1 MQANRTEEKGPTMEQ
16 SAGGPTL
23 KPPGIGDG
31 GDRSSISMP
40 TISDA
45 AAAGAMEAAP
55 TGPMAQPPG
64 QAVGTGALAVTG
76 VWHTGVSVDA
86 LWAINQ
92 PRNAFMHVVGIGWK
106 KIYSA
111 TDAAF
116 TALTTLASQARQTG
130 RTISY
135 REEADGMVHEIFLW

>member
-1 MQANRTEEKGPTMEQ
+1 MEQ

-23 KPPGIGDG
+23 MPPGTGDG
-31 GDRSSISMP
+31 GDGSGISMP
-40 TISDA
+40 TIADA
-45 AAAGAMEAAP
+45 AAAGAVEAAP
-55 TGPMAQPPG
+55 ASPMAQPSG
-64 QAVGTGALAVTG
+64 QAVGAAGLGADAVTG

-86 LWAINQ
+86 LWASNQ
-92 PRNAFMHVVGIGWK
+92 PRNAFMRVVGVGWK

-130 RTISY
+130 RTVSY
-135 REEADGMVHEIFLW
+135 REEADGMVHEIYLW